1 MSKHDFELAEFETRQ
16 RRVRQAMEKAGID
29 LLLVIHPV
37 NINYLIGSRHKSYL
51 VFQCLFFTLEPGPL
65 TMMTKLS
72 DAWEVEEQSLVE
84 DVRGW
89 GGREPENPIEVFKR
103 IMEEKKFLGR
113 RIGLEVPRY
122 YISGHEYVGVK
133 EVLGDALVMDGSLLI
148 DDLKLVKSPAEIA
161 YICKAAG
168 IADAAMRTMV
178 DVTREG
184 MTELEIAGEMHRTMM
199 CLGSDAAAS
208 PMNLTTGPRTA
219 YGHGMPTDRKLGPG
233 DDINVEYGASY
244 KRYTVTIGRQLCLGT
259 PTARMR
265 EIYDIQLKACDACI
279 ATARAGVPAV
289 VPHEATKKVI
299 ADAGMDRCRLH
310 TTGYGIAPGF
320 PPAWQETIQM
330 FGGSPYTLEAGMVL
344 SVEPPIFI
352 PEEGIGARVI
362 DNILIKEDGAEILS
376 GFMRDLIEL

>member
-1 MSKHDFELAEFETRQ
+1 
-16 RRVRQAMEKAGID
+16 
-29 LLLVIHPV
+29 
-37 NINYLIGSRHKSYL
+37 
-51 VFQCLFFTLEPGPL
+51 
-65 TMMTKLS
+65 
-72 DAWEVEEQSLVE
+72 
-84 DVRGW
+84 
-89 GGREPENPIEVFKR
+89 
-103 IMEEKKFLGR
+103 MEEKKFLGR

-161 YICKAAG
+161 YIRKAAG

-244 KRYTVTIGRQLCLGT
+244 KRYTVTIGRQLCSAWAPRRRACAKSTTSSSRRAT
-259 PTARMR
+259 PASRR
-265 EIYDIQLKACDACI
+265 P
-279 ATARAGVPAV
+279 GPASR
-289 VPHEATKKVI
+289 PWSLTK
-299 ADAGMDRCRLH
+299 RPR
-310 TTGYGIAPGF
+310 
-320 PPAWQETIQM
+320 
-330 FGGSPYTLEAGMVL
+330 
-344 SVEPPIFI
+344 
-352 PEEGIGARVI
+352 R
-362 DNILIKEDGAEILS
+362 
-376 GFMRDLIEL
+376 

>member
-16 RRVRQAMEKAGID
+16 RRVREAMEKAGID
-29 LLLVIHPV
+29 LMLVTHPV
-37 NINYLIGSRHKSYL
+37 NINYLIGARHKGYL

-65 TMMTKLS
+65 TIMTKLA
-72 DAWEVEEQSLVE
+72 DAWEVEEQSLAE

-89 GGREPENPIEVFKR
+89 GGREPENPIDAFKA
-103 IMEEKKFLGR
+103 IMEEKGFLGR
-113 RIGLEVPRY
+113 RIGLEVPRFY
-122 YISGHEYVGVK
+122 MSGPEYVGVK

-148 DDLKLVKSPAEIA
+148 EELKFAKSPAEIA
-161 YICKAAG
+161 YIRKAVA

-199 CLGSDAAAS
+199 RLGSDAAAS
-208 PMNLTTGPRTA
+208 PMNLSTGPRTA
-219 YGHGMPTDRKLGPG
+219 YGHGMPTDRKLEPG
-233 DDINVEYGASY
+233 DDINTEYGASY
-244 KRYTVTIGRQLCLGT
+244 KRYTTTIGRQLCLGK

-265 EIYDIQLKACDACI
+265 EIYAIQLEACDACI
-279 ATARAGVPAV
+279 AAARAGVPAV
-289 VPHEATKKVI
+289 VPHEATKKVLT
-299 ADAGMDRCRLH
+299 DAGMDRYRLH
-310 TTGYGIAPGF
+310 ITGYGIAPGF
-320 PPAWQETIQM
+320 PPSWQESVHM

-352 PEEGIGARVI
+352 PEEGIGARVV

-376 GFMRDLIEL
+376 TFTRDLIEL